1 MQSMKQGEGGA
12 RHWCAVVCVA
22 ALLSMHASHRL
33 VLLNGWDDARSHGA
47 CLLTEA
53 FACAPWV
60 CRRKRRRR
68 QARASK
74 QLGGR
79 VMADTDRAFSEG
91 ADVEQWQRW
100 AVGPSGL
107 GNDGSGRAG
116 KR

>member
-1 MQSMKQGEGGA
+1 MKQGEGDA
-12 RHWCAVVCVA
+12 RHSMTKLVCVA

-33 VLLNGWDDARSHGA
+33 VLFIGWDDARSHA

-53 FACAPWV
+53 CACAPWV
-60 CRRKRRRR
+60 CCRTCRRR

-107 GNDGSGRAG
+107 GSDGSGRAG